1 MYIMKD
7 THTQSLFSSLSLL
20 PDTTGVYLFK
30 DTNGTIL
37 YVGKAL
43 SLIKRVRSY
52 FSETNDWKA
61 KQLLRN
67 AAIIDYIIT
76 SSENEALILECSLIK
91 THRPKYNVLF
101 KDDKAYPYIKI
112 TLNEDYPRM
121 FVVRKTL
128 SDGAA
133 YFGPYTDT
141 SAMRRTM
148 RLIREIFPI
157 RDCRQVIK
165 PSSSRSPCLNYH
177 IKRCVAPCA
186 NQIDREGYHKIA
198 RDICL
203 FLEGKMD
210 NLIADM
216 TTRMKIEASLLRFEQ
231 ATILKN
237 QLKDIEKIME
247 RQRVV
252 MQTPDCPVSIDVIT
266 VYENIGIVLLVRS
279 GRMIGQEHFI
289 LNVPE
294 GEMLSETMATFVK
307 QYYYRVLAIPQEII
321 TGRRID
327 DQEAIIEM
335 LSEKAG
341 KRVRI
346 TASPRGYKKGLV
358 EIAMHNA
365 ESILRQQG
373 VCLEL
378 SEIKTL
384 LHLKKI
390 PSRIEAFD
398 ISSISGSMAVG
409 SMVVFVNGKP
419 QKSEYRRFKIKGK
432 FAGHDDTGMI
442 EEVITRRY
450 QMVLT
455 ELTENM
461 QQPDLVMVDGGR
473 GQLNAAAKVFALLG
487 IQEIPLISIAKPQK
501 KNGTDRIFTTDFHDP
516 LPLQSDSNVLHLF
529 QHIRNEAHRFA
540 ISYHRRL
547 REKQIG

>member
-1 MYIMKD
+1 MKD
-7 THTQSLFSSLSLL
+7 IPTQSLLSSLSLL

-30 DTNGTIL
+30 DINGTVL
-37 YVGKAL
+37 YVGKAT

-52 FSETNDWKA
+52 FSVTNDWKA

-67 AAIIDYIIT
+67 ADKIDCIVT

-91 THRPKYNVLF
+91 TYRPKYNVLL

-121 FVVRKTL
+121 LVVRKTL

-133 YFGPYTDT
+133 YFGPYTNT

-157 RDCRQVIK
+157 RDCKQKIH
-165 PSSSRSPCLNYH
+165 PSPSKKPCLNYH
-177 IKRCVAPCA
+177 INRCVAPCA
-186 NQIDREGYHKIA
+186 NQIDKKGYLRVA
-198 RDICL
+198 TDVCL

-216 TTRMKIEASLLRFEQ
+216 TQRMKAEASLLRFEQ
-231 ATILKN
+231 AARLKN
-237 QLKDIEKIME
+237 QLKDIWKIME

-252 MQTPDCPVSIDVIT
+252 MDTPVSIDVIA
-266 VYENIGIVLLVRS
+266 VKENIGIILLVRS

-289 LNVPE
+289 LDVPE
-294 GEMLSETMATFVK
+294 GEQLSETTAAFIK
-307 QYYYRVLAIPQEII
+307 QYYCRALAMPQEII
-321 TGRRID
+321 TGCRIE
-327 DQEAIIEM
+327 DQEAINRL

-346 TASPRGYKKGLV
+346 IAFPRGYKKGLV
-358 EIAMHNA
+358 ELALHNA
-365 ESILRQQG
+365 ESMLKQQG
-373 VCLEL
+373 VSLEL

-398 ISSISGSMAVG
+398 ISNISGDMAVG
-409 SMVVFVNGKP
+409 SMVVFIDGRP
-419 QKSEYRRFKIKGK
+419 EKSEYRKFRIKGK
-432 FAGHDDTGMI
+432 FAGQDDTGMI
-442 EEVITRRY
+442 GEVVNRRY
-450 QMVLT
+450 ERV
-455 ELTENM
+455 LTENM
-461 QQPDLVMVDGGR
+461 QQPDLVMIDGGR
-473 GQLNAAAKVFALLG
+473 GQLNAASKAFAMLG

-501 KNGTDRIFTTDFHDP
+501 KDETDRIFTTNSSNP
-516 LPLQSDSNVLHLF
+516 LPLQGDSNVLHLF

-540 ISYHRRL
+540 ISYHRIL
-547 REKQIG
+547 RGKRQIGSA